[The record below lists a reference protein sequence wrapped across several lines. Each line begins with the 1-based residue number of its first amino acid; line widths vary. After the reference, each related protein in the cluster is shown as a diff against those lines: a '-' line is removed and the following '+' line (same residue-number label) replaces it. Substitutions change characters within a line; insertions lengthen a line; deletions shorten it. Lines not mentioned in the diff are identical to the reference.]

1 MNTSRLVASA
11 ILAAAALPSL
21 ALAAGPAPVPTFAN
35 EKCYGVAAGG
45 ANDCGTASHSC
56 AGQSSKAKDRLRG
69 STFRPVPARK
79 STAAASRPR
88 PSGDDGIAY

>member
-1 MNTSRLVASA
+1 MNTSRLIASA

-21 ALAAGPAPVPTFAN
+21 AQAGPAAVPTFSS

-56 AGQSSKAKDRLRG
+56 AGQSSKAKDPASWLY
-69 STFRPVPARK
+69 VPAGTCK
-79 STAAASRPR
+79 KI
-88 PSGDDGIAY
+88 DGGSLTSKT

>member
-21 ALAAGPAPVPTFAN
+21 AQAAGPAPVPTFAN

-56 AGQSSKAKDRLRG
+56 AGQSSKAKDPASWLY
-69 STFRPVPARK
+69 VPAGTCK
-79 STAAASRPR
+79 KI
-88 PSGDDGIAY
+88 DGGSLTSKT